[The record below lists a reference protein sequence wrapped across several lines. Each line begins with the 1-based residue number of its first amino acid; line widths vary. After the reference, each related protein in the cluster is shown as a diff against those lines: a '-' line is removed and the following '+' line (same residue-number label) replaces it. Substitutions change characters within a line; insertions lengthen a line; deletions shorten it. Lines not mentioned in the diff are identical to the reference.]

1 MRFWRFCWEILRRGR
16 SLGIK
21 RSSPFSKAAK
31 TGFWWILPKQ
41 VLVNFVRTG
50 FCEFCQNRFR
60 RIFSNQ
66 VSDNGHF
73 GDDHL
78 FPLRNQQDGIKQ
90 MRSVLKKVA
99 WSLYPCN
106 WKTQFGQY
114 SDLKSFV
121 GHFWTKK
128 AKCALKHQG
137 GHKTHLSPH
146 SLPAMKPF
154 RLVAG
159 LSLRETNGLKLTG
172 EQSWILWIK
181 IILSIHPKSE
191 SSFSLNFGIF
201 C

>member
-78 FPLRNQQDGIKQ
+78 FPLRNQQDGKEQ
-90 MRSVLKKVA
+90 MRSVLKKVS
-99 WSLYPCN
+99 WSLYTCNQIGKLSLDNIQTWNHLLDIFGPKKQNVHWSTKGVIKPIWARTPCQLWNPLGWWLACPWGRQMGWN
-106 WKTQFGQY
+106 WLVSNLEFCE
-114 SDLKSFV
+114 SKSFYPYIQKV
-121 GHFWTKK
+121 KVPW
-128 AKCALKHQG
+128 
-137 GHKTHLSPH
+137 
-146 SLPAMKPF
+146 
-154 RLVAG
+154 V
-159 LSLRETNGLKLTG
+159 
-172 EQSWILWIK
+172 
-181 IILSIHPKSE
+181 
-191 SSFSLNFGIF
+191 
-201 C
+201 